1 MKWVL
6 KKSNGTDNP
15 HAVEL
20 KMKPEFDPLVAAIYT
35 IDYELFPEF
44 IMVISQSENWGFS
57 DANFRFFEAMDM
69 NERTAVHG
77 FEGRE
82 MRPSEIF
89 ISQEQTGTIL
99 VEQVEFNQLVEAYA
113 QAMLEF
119 MPQRSRIDFSWTI
132 EMLKALAILR
142 HRMQNG

>member
-6 KKSNGTDNP
+6 RKSNGTDNP

-35 IDYELFPEF
+35 IDHELFPEF
-44 IMVISQSENWGFS
+44 ITVISQSENWGFS
-57 DANFRFFEAMDM
+57 DANFRFFDVMDPE
-69 NERTAVHG
+69 ERAAVRG
-77 FEGRE
+77 FEGRA

-89 ISQEQTGTIL
+89 ISEAQSGTVL
-99 VEQVEFNQLVEAYA
+99 VEQVEFHQLVQEYA
-113 QAMLEF
+113 QAMLLY
-119 MPQRSRIDFSWTI
+119 MPQRNGVDYPWTI

-142 HRMQNG
+142 TRLEGQ